1 MGDPRAPDVED
12 SGPEL
17 SAAQEVSLVLGQ
29 RPRDSAPDVV
39 LVGVDVRLDADR
51 RDLVIRVCASGLDSE
66 QSQSTATST
75 DNSWYNS
82 SYSGIETND
91 CLYP

>member
-12 SGPEL
+12 PGPEL
-17 SAAQEVSLVLGQ
+17 SAPQEVSLVLGQ

-51 RDLVIRVCASGLDSE
+51 CDLVVRVCASGL
-66 QSQSTATST
+66 
-75 DNSWYNS
+75 
-82 SYSGIETND
+82 GK
-91 CLYP
+91 